1 MVRRMLKLRL
11 SIQPGEASQK
21 WTQAN
26 QQIAQVKLADQAR
39 YENSGSQSI
48 ILRKSIVYMQ

>member
-1 MVRRMLKLRL
+1 MVRRMLKLKL

>member
-1 MVRRMLKLRL
+1 MFSHAHFITFASMVRRMLKLKL

-26 QQIAQVKLADQAR
+26 QQIAQVKLADQ
-39 YENSGSQSI
+39 
-48 ILRKSIVYMQ
+48 VW